1 MVSAVLGLGGGLA
14 IVAGCFVGGLLA
26 DRMPKPAAYATSCGL
41 GVLAC
46 VGIALSPRTGIG
58 YTAST
63 LFYTFT
69 LGMAAATIT
78 AMVLAIIG
86 ETAAATK
93 INLFFALNT
102 LFSLF
107 MLRVNG
113 WAHDAWRTNGMLYTE
128 ALVGVAA
135 LVVFGLLAGRVRGT
149 EGVGPI
155 ARPSEV

>member
-1 MVSAVLGLGGGLA
+1 MPFVFQASCAQPFTRSMPRLKSVLSAKNRLIL
-14 IVAGCFVGGLLA
+14 VA
-26 DRMPKPAAYATSCGL
+26 AAYATSCAL
-41 GVLAC
+41 AVLAC
-46 VGIALSPRTGIG
+46 VAIALSPRNGAG
-58 YTAST
+58 YTLST

-86 ETAAATK
+86 DTAAATK

-102 LFSLF
+102 LFSLG

-113 WAHDAWRTNGMLYTE
+113 WAHDAWKTNGMLYTE

-135 LVVFGLLAGRVRGT
+135 LGIFMLLAGKVRG
-149 EGVGPI
+149 
-155 ARPSEV
+155 